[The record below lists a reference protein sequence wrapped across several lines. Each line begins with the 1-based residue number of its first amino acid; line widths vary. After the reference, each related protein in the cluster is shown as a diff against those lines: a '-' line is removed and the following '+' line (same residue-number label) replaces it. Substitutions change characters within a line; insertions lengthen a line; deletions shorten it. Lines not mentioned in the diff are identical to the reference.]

1 MAKTSLHVS
10 GNLPGLILGVLEAGP
25 LHGYGIAREIE
36 KRSAAALS
44 IGEGTL
50 YPALRVLE
58 QDGFVEAS
66 WDTSGSGPARK
77 VYELTPS
84 GDQELGRFRQAWR
97 EYSRSVDKVLGR
109 APSIQR
115 A

>member
-1 MAKTSLHVS
+1 MGKASLNIS
-10 GNLPGLILGVLEAGP
+10 GNLLGLILAVLEDAP

-36 KRSAAALS
+36 KRSADALS

-58 QDGFVEAS
+58 QDGFVQAA
-66 WDTSGSGPARK
+66 WDTSGPGAARK

-84 GDQELGRFRQAWR
+84 GKQELIRFREAWR
-97 EYSRSVDKVLGR
+97 EYSRSVDKVLGGL
-109 APSIQR
+109 PGIQP